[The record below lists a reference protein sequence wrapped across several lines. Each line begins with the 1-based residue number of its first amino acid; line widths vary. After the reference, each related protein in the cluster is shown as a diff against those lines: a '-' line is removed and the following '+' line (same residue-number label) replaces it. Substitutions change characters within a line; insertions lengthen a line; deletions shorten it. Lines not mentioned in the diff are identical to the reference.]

1 LSESKKKKSRFYD
14 FDAYCEVYKKSQRRR
29 GRVGRIIGRFT
40 GFLDGM
46 QGLFVGLLML
56 PLALGTLLAV
66 VFGASL
72 GPIGFIV
79 ILGSIIGGVG
89 LFAEKKVGRS
99 LQFGDYSLVKR
110 AVATAVAFGIL
121 MGALFLLLLFHLA
134 RL

>member
-1 LSESKKKKSRFYD
+1 LSEGKKKRSKFYD
-14 FDAYCEVYKKSQRRR
+14 FDAYYEVYKRTQGRR
-29 GRVGRIIGRFT
+29 GRVGRIVGRFT
-40 GFLDGM
+40 SFLDGI

-56 PLALGTLLAV
+56 PLVFGTLLAV

-79 ILGSIIGGVG
+79 ILGSMIGGLG

-99 LQFGDYSLVKR
+99 LQFGDYSVVRR
-110 AVATAVAFGIL
+110 AVVTVVAFGIL
-121 MGALFLLLLFHLA
+121 MGALFLLLQLA